1 VEIKVKRNTGMMGG
15 ATKVSLIVDGKEEKK
30 LKNNEEYII
39 ATDKG
44 STTLKAKQWFFGS
57 KEIEVKGN
65 ESVEIKVNS
74 IGIFLYLISMVLI
87 FSSVAIDVREIKLVL
102 ALVGII
108 SIIITFI
115 YTIKSWFILNI
126 VK

>member
-1 VEIKVKRNTGMMGG
+1 MGIKVKRNTGMMGG

-30 LKNNEEYII
+30 LRNNEEYII
-39 ATDKG
+39 TNNKE
-44 STTLKAKQWFFGS
+44 STTLKAKQWYFGS
-57 KEIEVKGN
+57 KELEIEGN

-87 FSSVAIDVREIKLVL
+87 FSSVVIDVQEIKFVL

-108 SIIITFI
+108 SLIITFV

-126 VK
+126 IK